1 MYISNIKIQNF
12 RNFADLNV
20 KFNEDINIIIG
31 HNNVG
36 KSNLIKALSLI
47 FDSNAR
53 KQLEIHDFNKYI
65 ALEDLKEQPS
75 KITISVTISQSKDEN
90 LMSDDLATVSDWL
103 IKLEEPY
110 KALLTYEYFLP
121 TKEHERYREMVSE
134 ATKTEEIWRII
145 EDEFIRLYTYKIWGG
160 NPINQSVA
168 DGEWLQK
175 FDFQFLDAIR
185 DVERDMFTGRN
196 TLLKNVLDFFMDYD
210 IKSNNKPEEEK
221 IQEIKDRK
229 HEFTHDANNLLDKLQ
244 NRMKE
249 GQDEILGYANNIGAL
264 FDKSSPGFEGN
275 ITDVELYSALKL
287 IVKYSEDVKIP
298 VTHNG
303 LGYNNLIFMSLLLSK
318 MQVNADGDYLGSNVK
333 IFPILAIEEP
343 EAHLHPTMQYQ
354 FLKFLSENKGSNK
367 VRQIFITTHST
378 HIVASTSLDNI
389 ICLYKDNNK
398 ISAGYPN
405 MALDNEKSKKYVQ
418 RFLDATKSDMLFAE
432 KVILVEGLAEQLLL
446 SIFAGYLGLSLEKNR
461 ITVINVGGRYFKHF
475 LYLFDSRNPNA
486 INKKVACLIDIDPS
500 RKKKANGNSY
510 EKCYPFEYNADHEEY
525 EYQQNPF
532 LEGYEGGGHPNII
545 FFTQDRKYGKT
556 FEYDLILANPT
567 SKLLLTESISNKKEL
582 EVLMDL
588 YENNKPLHELTAELG
603 KSKENKR
610 IIGSLENTLDK
621 WDEDD
626 KNKALI
632 AARYLN
638 SVNKGENALELA
650 YVLQENLEKKGTS
663 EYQEFKVPDYIKDAI
678 EWVCK

>member
-1 MYISNIKIQNF
+1 MYISNIRIQNF

-47 FDSNAR
+47 FDSNTR

-65 ALEDLKEQPS
+65 TLEDLKEQPP
-75 KITISVTISQSKDEN
+75 KVTISITISQSEDEN
-90 LMSDDLATVSDWL
+90 LMSDDLAVISDWL

-110 KALLTYEYFLP
+110 EALLTYEYFLP
-121 TKEHERYREMVSE
+121 KKEHEHYKEMVSE
-134 ATKTEEIWRII
+134 VTETEEIWKII
-145 EDEFIRLYTYKIWGG
+145 DDEFIRLYTYKIWGG
-160 NPINQSVA
+160 NLINQSVA

-221 IQEIKDRK
+221 MEEIKNRK
-229 HEFTHDANNLLDKLQ
+229 YQFTKDANNLLDKLQ
-244 NRMKE
+244 IRMEK
-249 GQDEILGYANNIGAL
+249 GQDEILEYANNIGAL

-287 IVKYSEDVKIP
+287 IVEYGEGIKIP

-303 LGYNNLIFMSLLLSK
+303 LGYNNLIFMSLLLAK
-318 MQVNADGDYLGSNVK
+318 MQVNADGDYLGSNAK

-354 FLKFLSENKGSNK
+354 FLKFLDDNKEKNK

-389 ICLYKDNNK
+389 ICLYKDNDK
-398 ISAGYPN
+398 ISAGYPGK
-405 MALDNEKSKKYVQ
+405 ALSVVKSKKYVQ

-432 KVILVEGLAEQLLL
+432 KVILVEGITEQLLL
-446 SIFAGYLGLSLEKNR
+446 PIFAEYLGLSLEKNH

-475 LYLFDSRNPNA
+475 LYLFDRRNPNA

-500 RKKKANGNSY
+500 RKKKDNGNSY
-510 EKCYPFEYNADHEEY
+510 EKCYPFEYNADYEEY

-532 LEGYEGGGHPNII
+532 LEDYEVDGHCNIR
-545 FFTQDRKYGKT
+545 FFTQDKEYGKT

-567 SKLLLTESISNKKEL
+567 LKLLLTESISNKKEL
-582 EVLMDL
+582 EILMDL
-588 YENNKPLHELTAELG
+588 YENNEPLHELTAELG
-603 KSKENKR
+603 ESKENKR
-610 IIGSLENTLDK
+610 IIGSLENTPNK

-626 KNKALI
+626 KKKALL
-632 AARYLN
+632 AVRYLN
-638 SVNKGENALELA
+638 SVSKGENALELA
-650 YVLQENLEKKGTS
+650 YVLQENLEEKDTS